1 MKATRQDML
10 HDIELEVRYTRE
22 LIGREALAARVMQA
36 MGEVP
41 REKFVPSNMQGAAF
55 ENGPLPIGHG
65 QTISQPYIVALMT
78 DLLEPEADHSIL
90 EIGTGCGYQTAILSR
105 LCATVY
111 TVEVVRELGAAAAE
125 RLQSLGYRNVEF
137 LIGNGYAGWRDHAP
151 YDGIIVT
158 AAASHIPQAL
168 VEQLKPGGRLV
179 IPVGE
184 PYGYQNLMLVEKD
197 EGDEIRTRTILGVA
211 FVPMVEAGGWSADT

>member
-1 MKATRQDML
+1 MKATRADML
-10 HDIELEVRYTRE
+10 RDIESEVRYTSQ
-22 LIGREALAARVMQA
+22 LIGRDALSARVMQA

-41 REKFVPSNMQGAAF
+41 REKFVPHNMQGAAF

-78 DLLEPEADHSIL
+78 DLLEPAADHSIL

-111 TVEVVRELGAAAAE
+111 TVEVVRELGKAAAD
-125 RLQSLGYRNVEF
+125 RLQSLGYHNIQF
-137 LIGNGYAGWRDHAP
+137 LIGNGYAGWNEHAP

-158 AAASHIPQAL
+158 AAATAIPPAL
-168 VEQLKPGGRLV
+168 IEQLRPGGRLV

-184 PYGYQNLMLVEKD
+184 QYGHQELMLVTKD
-197 EGDEIRTRTILGVA
+197 ASGAIHEQSVLGVA
-211 FVPMVEAGGWSADT
+211 FVPLVDAGQELAT